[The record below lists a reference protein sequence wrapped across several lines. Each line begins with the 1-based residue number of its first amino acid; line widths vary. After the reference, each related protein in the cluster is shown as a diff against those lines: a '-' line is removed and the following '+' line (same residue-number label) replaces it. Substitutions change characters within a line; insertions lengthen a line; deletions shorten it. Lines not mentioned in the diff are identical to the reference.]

1 MINTSPIEVAKFV
14 RNTKKSHSSHCGISG
29 KFLSLI
35 SQEIS
40 YSLSTLFNNHFEIG
54 YFPDIWK
61 IAHVTPVYKRNGP
74 KNDKNNFRPISIL
87 PTLSKVC
94 ESVIHERL
102 LMHCVENDVI
112 SHRQAAYLKGDS
124 TMTQLLYIQH
134 QIRLSW
140 GKSHITQA
148 AFLDISAAFDKVWHN
163 GLLAKLNQ
171 IGIDGPLFWLFKCYL
186 SNRKQCVIVEGEK
199 SSLKDI
205 QSGVPQGSR
214 LGPLL
219 FLIFI
224 NDIVQ
229 DIESEILIFAD
240 DTTLLASGADPAE
253 TSAKLNRDLAK
264 ITAWAEKWKVSFN
277 AKKSKDM
284 IFSNKT
290 LNNSPPLIFN
300 NVTIER
306 VNLHKHLGII
316 FQSNLDWT
324 AQINDIC
331 IKANRKLSV
340 LRSVKQLSR
349 KTLDLLYKLTVRSL
363 IDYSL
368 PIFANNLKLTEIK
381 RLENLQYRAARVVTG
396 ALNFTSRER
405 LFEELGWE
413 TIANRTKF
421 LGLCMFHKI
430 HVHESRPL
438 IRTCLTK
445 LDWEK
450 KCYLRSK
457 GGYVPYPYFNQ
468 KFLNSFFPFIS
479 KQWNNLPNS
488 TKSKNLYDFKEQLKT
503 DIKPERHK
511 HFSFGPKDSNQIM
524 TRFRTGRTN
533 LNLNRFTIGLSD
545 DPSCLCHEKYETSEH
560 FIMDC
565 FIYGAERQNLF
576 NLVEYLIPK
585 FSKLNRKQKFEILTR
600 GIDIDN
606 PEFFTTNIRIS
617 LAVQTFIMKTKR
629 F

>member
-1 MINTSPIEVAKFV
+1 MRF
-14 RNTKKSHSSHCGISG
+14 
-29 KFLSLI
+29 
-35 SQEIS
+35 SQ
-40 YSLSTLFNNHFEIG
+40 
-54 YFPDIWK
+54 
-61 IAHVTPVYKRNGP
+61 
-74 KNDKNNFRPISIL
+74 SIL
-87 PTLSKVC
+87 V
-94 ESVIHERL
+94 
-102 LMHCVENDVI
+102 
-112 SHRQAAYLKGDS
+112 
-124 TMTQLLYIQH
+124 
-134 QIRLSW
+134 
-140 GKSHITQA
+140 
-148 AFLDISAAFDKVWHN
+148 
-163 GLLAKLNQ
+163 
-171 IGIDGPLFWLFKCYL
+171 
-186 SNRKQCVIVEGEK
+186 
-199 SSLKDI
+199 
-205 QSGVPQGSR
+205 
-214 LGPLL
+214 
-219 FLIFI
+219 
-224 NDIVQ
+224 
-229 DIESEILIFAD
+229 
-240 DTTLLASGADPAE
+240 
-253 TSAKLNRDLAK
+253 
-264 ITAWAEKWKVSFN
+264 
-277 AKKSKDM
+277 
-284 IFSNKT
+284 
-290 LNNSPPLIFN
+290 N

-533 LNLNRFTIGLSD
+533 LNLNRFTIGLSE

-560 FIMDC
+560 FIMNC

-600 GIDIDN
+600 GIDINN
-606 PEFFTTNIRIS
+606 PDFFTTNIRIS